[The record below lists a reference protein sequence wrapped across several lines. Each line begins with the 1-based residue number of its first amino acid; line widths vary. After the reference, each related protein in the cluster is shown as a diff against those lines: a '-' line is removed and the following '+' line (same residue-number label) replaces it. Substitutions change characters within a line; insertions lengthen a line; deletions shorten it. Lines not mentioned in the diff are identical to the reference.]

1 MFGFFVVHSFYIC
14 NLCPISGGSQR
25 LGKHECRERLP
36 DVKHVETSQCH
47 NSVITKTQHD
57 LITTLCGV
65 DLSVAD
71 VFSSIDAAGTVFLPS
86 SLFDEVFI
94 CVRRGK

>member
-1 MFGFFVVHSFYIC
+1 MFDFLVVHSFYIC
-14 NLCPISGGSQR
+14 NLCPISDGSQR
-25 LGKHECRERLP
+25 LEKHERWKRLP

-65 DLSVAD
+65 NLSVAD
-71 VFSSIDAAGTVFLPS
+71 VFSSIDAVGTVFLPS
-86 SLFDEVFI
+86 SLLDEVFI
-94 CVRRGK
+94 CVHRGE